1 MNTESF
7 RCDHACRNTCA
18 TLSEA
23 LRAETKLVEFYE
35 QIMAEC
41 DYPEIRRFVRELV
54 EERRKSILRIVQKL
68 NEMYARG
75 EIMDGVGASF
85 DPAKT

>member
-1 MNTESF
+1 MDLEHFN
-7 RCDHACRNTCA
+7 CDHACRSTCA

-23 LRAETKLVEFYE
+23 LRVETKLVEFYE
-35 QIMAEC
+35 RIVSEC
-41 DYPEIRRFVRELV
+41 DYPEVSRFVRELV

-85 DPAKT
+85 DPAKS